1 MLSESELKSN
11 PDLPFSLYLSLASI
25 AGVPIRFCG
34 PDGQPLPGAPSP
46 TPLTGPCAVL
56 SKDGAFGDMC
66 AKSHAD
72 AVAMAFELRQPYIFN
87 CHMRLAGWAIPI
99 LENDEPLPA
108 AILCG
113 GAFFVEPDVAVVRY
127 MERIAATHGVESAAL
142 TQSLDSVAV
151 LPRERMRAVA
161 DFVFRLSATYIA
173 NAQAAGTPEPV
184 SREPQGAVP
193 APPLVF
199 PPIRRKETRKS
210 KLKRGQERQQRSAEE
225 EIVILLRNRRPDEA
239 LRRLTAL
246 VTADGG
252 VSSEKGFAASLLLA
266 ETFAR
271 LLRMFAHGGH
281 VPANLRYRQA
291 NLVEDALRKGW
302 ADSPEAIE
310 CACRS
315 FITVAQDAAS
325 APRPK
330 KVKMIQRFLETN
342 LSRKHTLGSVG
353 EKFGLE
359 EKALKALML
368 RHFRMSFTDY
378 VTSLRVAE
386 ARRLL
391 QSTDLTLGQL
401 AQKTGF
407 SDQSYLTKV
416 FKSQLGMTPTE
427 FRTRGK

>member
-1 MLSESELKSN
+1 MKSS

-25 AGVPIRFCG
+25 AGVPIKFCG
-34 PDGQPLPGAPSP
+34 PDGRLLPGAPPP

-72 AVAMAFELRQPYIFN
+72 AVAMAFELRRPYVFN
-87 CHMRLAGWAIPI
+87 CHMRLAGWAVPI

-127 MERIAATHGVESAAL
+127 MERIAAAHGVEPAAL
-142 TQSLDSVAV
+142 AQSLDSVAV

-161 DFVFRLSATYIA
+161 EFVFRLSATIME
-173 NAQAAGTPEPV
+173 NAHAVGTPVPV
-184 SREPQGAVP
+184 SREPQGVVP
-193 APPLVF
+193 ATPLIF
-199 PPIRRKETRKS
+199 PPSRRSETKKS
-210 KLKRGQERQQRSAEE
+210 KLKRGQERQQRGAEE
-225 EIVILLRNRRPDEA
+225 EIVILLRNRRPEEA
-239 LRRLTAL
+239 LRRLTDIVIA
-246 VTADGG
+246 GSG

-271 LLRMFAHGGH
+271 LLRMLAHGGE
-281 VPANLRYRQA
+281 VPANLRRRQA
-291 NLVEDALRKGW
+291 NLVEDALRKEW
-302 ADSPEAIE
+302 TDSPEDVE
-310 CACRS
+310 RACRN
-315 FITVAQDAAS
+315 FITVAEDAAS
-325 APRPK
+325 APRPQ
-330 KVKMIQRFLETN
+330 KVKMIQRFLEAN

-353 EKFGLE
+353 EKFGLK

-391 QSTDLTLGQL
+391 QSTDLTLGQI
-401 AQKTGF
+401 AHKTGF

-427 FRTRGK
+427 FRSKENDE